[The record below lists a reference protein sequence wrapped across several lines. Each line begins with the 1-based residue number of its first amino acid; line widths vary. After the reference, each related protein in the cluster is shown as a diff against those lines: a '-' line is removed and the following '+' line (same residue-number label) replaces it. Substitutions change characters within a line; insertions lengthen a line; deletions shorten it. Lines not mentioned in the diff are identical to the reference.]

1 MTKEVKERTLP
12 FKCDI
17 LDKEPQEVKNIFGG
31 ASCTIPPDAVAVY
44 DTIMG
49 MQVMPNP
56 DWEIVRKGIDWFI
69 EHDQKPIWSCL
80 TDRSLAIQSPSFSR
94 GFFWTQDG
102 RGSKSGMAIPLV

>member
-1 MTKEVKERTLP
+1 L
-12 FKCDI
+12 KCDI

-69 EHDQKPIWSCL
+69 EHEPEAYMVLLRLIDL
-80 TDRSLAIQSPSFSR
+80 
-94 GFFWTQDG
+94 
-102 RGSKSGMAIPLV
+102 

>member
-1 MTKEVKERTLP
+1 MTEELKERTLP

-49 MQVMPNP
+49 C
-56 DWEIVRKGIDWFI
+56 K
-69 EHDQKPIWSCL
+69 SCL
-80 TDRSLAIQSPSFSR
+80 IPI
-94 GFFWTQDG
+94 G
-102 RGSKSGMAIPLV
+102 RLLEKVLIGL